1 MRYLIVCIFFF
12 QAWCVHGAEK
22 DNTKAWLD
30 NARLFTTPLERTRL
44 DGLRQ
49 TASILALQAQE
60 AKKEPE
66 EEVETPLPA
75 EVHMQGYVKRSDGK
89 KNTVWVNR
97 KPIQENVGNG
107 DVQVGT
113 LSTKFKSKGK
123 LDGADEVRLKLPS
136 NGQNFNLK
144 AGQRY
149 LPDENRVVDLSTKST
164 EEKIP
169 NDQMILLRKN
179 TSGSKSAR

>member
-1 MRYLIVCIFFF
+1 MKIKLQIIIVLFILLSGFIFYR
-12 QAWCVHGAEK
+12 A
-22 DNTKAWLD
+22 NTDTYNLAKE
-30 NARLFTTPLERTRL
+30 LEGM
-44 DGLRQ
+44 DG
-49 TASILALQAQE
+49 QAQE

-89 KNTVWVNR
+89 KNTVWVNHQAL
-97 KPIQENVGNG
+97 QENAGNA
-107 DVQVGT
+107 DVQIGT

-123 LDGADEVRLKLPS
+123 LDGADEVRLKLPG

-149 LPDENRVVDLSTKST
+149 LPDENRVVDLSTKPIL
-164 EEKIP
+164 EKMP
-169 NDQMILLRKN
+169 NDEIILRSKN
-179 TSGSKSAR
+179 NDGSKNAR

>member
-1 MRYLIVCIFFF
+1 MRSLVVCVLLF
-12 QAWCVHGAEK
+12 QAWSVAAVEK
-22 DNTKAWLD
+22 ENSKAWLD
-30 NARLFTTPLERTRL
+30 TARVFTTPAERTRL

-66 EEVETPLPA
+66 EEIETPLPS

-89 KNTVWVNR
+89 KNTVWVNH
-97 KPIQENVGNG
+97 KPIQENGGNA

-123 LDGADEVRLKLPS
+123 LDGADEVRLKLPG

-149 LPDENRVVDLSTKST
+149 LPDENRVMDVSTKST
-164 EEKIP
+164 EEKLP
-169 NDQMILLRKN
+169 NEDMILLKKN
-179 TSGSKSAR
+179 NGGSKSAR